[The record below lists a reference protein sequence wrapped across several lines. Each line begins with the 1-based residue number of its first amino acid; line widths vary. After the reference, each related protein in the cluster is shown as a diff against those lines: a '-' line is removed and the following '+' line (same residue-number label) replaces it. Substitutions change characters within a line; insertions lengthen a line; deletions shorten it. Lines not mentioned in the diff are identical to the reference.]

1 MKRKLFTAVCILLAS
16 AIAPYGAFAKAKKDA
31 KKDIGI
37 QLYSVR
43 DLIGSFGRNQH
54 DYKPVLKALAD
65 MGYTSIEAASY
76 KDGKFYGNTP
86 EEFRRDVEAV
96 GMKVLSSHCGKGL
109 SDEELASGDFSESM
123 KWWDQCIAAHK
134 AAGMEYIVT
143 PYLPVPKT
151 LKEMQTYCDYLN
163 AIGKKCREA
172 GIKYGYHNHAHEFQK
187 IEDKAVMLDYMIE
200 NTDPENL
207 FIELDVYWAVM
218 GKASPVDYFHKYP
231 GRFKMLHIKDRREI
245 GQSGMVGF
253 DAIFENAKT
262 AGVENIIVEVEQYS
276 YDVEKSVKLSLDYL
290 LEAPFVKAS
299 YSK

>member
-16 AIAPYGAFAKAKKDA
+16 AMLPCGAFAKAKKDA

-76 KDGKFYGNTP
+76 NDGKFYGNTP

-134 AAGMEYIVT
+134 AAGMSYIVY
-143 PYLPVPKT
+143 PYMEVPAT
-151 LKEMQTYCDYLN
+151 LHDLQTQCAYLN
-163 AIGKKCREA
+163 AIGAKCREQ
-172 GIKYGYHNHAHEFQK
+172 GIRFGYHNHSHEFRK
-187 IEDKAVMLDYMIE
+187 VEDQAVMLEYMLE
-200 NTDPENL
+200 HTDPENV
-207 FIELDVYWAVM
+207 FFQLDVYWAVM
-218 GKASPVDYFHKYP
+218 GQASPVDLFRKYP
-231 GRFKMLHIKDRREI
+231 GRFRMLHIKDRREI

-253 DAIFENAKT
+253 DAIFRNAEL
-262 AGVENIIVEVEQYS
+262 AGVEQIVVEQEES
-276 YDVEKSVKLSLDYL
+276 EYDIEKGVEMSLDYL

-299 YSK
+299 YEK